1 MRMTAMMAPGGGG
14 GGGKVATVTID
25 PKKRLG
31 DHTEILHRK
40 TSDRIRWRNKDG
52 VDHAIRF
59 TSVGWPFAEPRVDL
73 LVPAGGYSTELTV
86 LTTAIQDSYDYTIV
100 PRVLYSASAGPG
112 GPDGPAVIVN
122 GG

>member
-1 MRMTAMMAPGGGG
+1 MTPPGGSGRS
-14 GGGKVATVTID
+14 KLSTVTID

-31 DHTEILHRK
+31 DHSETLHRAS
-40 TSDRIRWRNKDG
+40 SDRIRWRNKDS

-59 TSVGWPFAEPRVDL
+59 TSVGWPFAEPQVDL

-86 LTTAIQDSYDYTIV
+86 LTTAVQDSYDYTII
-100 PRVLYSASAGPG
+100 PRVVYDTSAGTG